1 MIKRKTKIIYIQ
13 VTIFLVALFLLYNT
27 YRNTSE
33 KVDDFV
39 VIKTETDSD
48 TNSFTDVKYSGF
60 DLNGNRYILNAET
73 ANFENKT
80 SELINMKGIIAN
92 FYLKDDTV
100 LNVISDEGLY
110 NSINLDMEFRKNVKA
125 TYLTNTLL
133 SEKETLSQQ
142 MLSNEIENTNQT
154 NLLLKESRTKQLTAI
169 QETTSTLERKATLSQ
184 KEMQTNLTTTHRNEM
199 SQLIK
204 EHEANTNTHLST
216 SDLLKQQLIRTKNE
230 LKTMKLNWQQMKTLN
245 STTKNK
251 YTQESIKFEKE
262 NQENLEYAGRLE
274 EELERVT
281 AQYKT
286 LELEQN
292 NSIVLNTE
300 LKEKHQLLLNVH
312 EEKIQTHSTVIQEY
326 EEKNATIAFRL
337 NEKHEHNNNV
347 MSSMLTIEK
356 NEEINEMKAELIQK
370 DQELTKVQ
378 HVD

>member
-133 SEKETLSQQ
+133 SEKLTY
-142 MLSNEIENTNQT
+142 SNSKGKLLASGNVRGESIEKGQFSADNVEYD
-154 NLLLKESRTKQLTAI
+154 L
-169 QETTSTLERKATLSQ
+169 
-184 KEMQTNLTTTHRNEM
+184 
-199 SQLIK
+199 
-204 EHEANTNTHLST
+204 AN
-216 SDLLKQQLIRTKNE
+216 
-230 LKTMKLNWQQMKTLN
+230 KTLGFSMFGN
-245 STTKNK
+245 KQVNVKLKN
-251 YTQESIKFEKE
+251 
-262 NQENLEYAGRLE
+262 
-274 EELERVT
+274 
-281 AQYKT
+281 
-286 LELEQN
+286 
-292 NSIVLNTE
+292 
-300 LKEKHQLLLNVH
+300 
-312 EEKIQTHSTVIQEY
+312 
-326 EEKNATIAFRL
+326 
-337 NEKHEHNNNV
+337 
-347 MSSMLTIEK
+347 
-356 NEEINEMKAELIQK
+356 
-370 DQELTKVQ
+370 
-378 HVD
+378 